1 MLITNNKLLIAAA
14 EKNYDKF
21 AVPTSQVS
29 AIKRKRYFDN
39 EDKCDL
45 DIRTSV
51 NKIGEIVNLSQ
62 ELNTLFWDNLYN
74 EQTFEDNQELY
85 NDIVKL
91 AILSNVEIDKAKKEY
106 QLDSTKEIGRLKDK
120 YLRLDDKQRYIK
132 PNFFGHLARTKGFY
146 NSKRKNYKQHNTT
159 MDYVQTVIRK
169 FHIPR
174 YRWDGKTTQ
183 IPFVEIV
190 DKSLYKK
197 GAQKRDQI
205 SRVISMVRESRDDIK
220 MVYSATNSTG
230 EEKKRAETEIRER
243 VVNEI
248 TGMKISTST
257 MYFLL
262 KELEKPEN
270 KDICMPLFHI
280 LFSSR
285 NGAFFDLIKTSK
297 EPIGYLREDENGIIH
312 LYGRNYTELKK

>member
-1 MLITNNKLLIAAA
+1 MLITNNKLLIEAA
-14 EKNYDKF
+14 EKNYKNF

-29 AIKRKRYFDN
+29 AIKRKRFFNN

-62 ELNTLFWDNLYN
+62 ELNTLFWDNLHKG
-74 EQTFEDNQELY
+74 QTFEENQELY

-106 QLDSTKEIGRLKDK
+106 QLDSTKEIGKLKDK
-120 YLRLDDKQRYIK
+120 YLRLDNKQRYIK

-146 NSKRKNYKQHNTT
+146 NSKRKNYKQHHTT
-159 MDYVQTVIRK
+159 MDYVQTAIRK
-169 FHIPR
+169 HRIPR
-174 YRWDGKTTQ
+174 YRWDSETTQ

-190 DKSLYKK
+190 DSSLYKK
-197 GAQKRDQI
+197 GAQKYPQI
-205 SRVISMVRESRDDIK
+205 ERIINMVREMSADVK
-220 MVYSATNSTG
+220 MVYSAANSTN
-230 EEKKRAETEIRER
+230 EEKFRTMNEIRER
-243 VVNEI
+243 CVSEI
-248 TGMKISTST
+248 TNMKISVST

-270 KDICMPLFHI
+270 KDVCMPLFHI

-285 NGAFFDLIKTSK
+285 NGAFFDLILTSK
-297 EPIGYLREDENGIIH
+297 EPVGYLREDENGLVH
-312 LYGRNYTELKK
+312 LYGRNYIEVKK